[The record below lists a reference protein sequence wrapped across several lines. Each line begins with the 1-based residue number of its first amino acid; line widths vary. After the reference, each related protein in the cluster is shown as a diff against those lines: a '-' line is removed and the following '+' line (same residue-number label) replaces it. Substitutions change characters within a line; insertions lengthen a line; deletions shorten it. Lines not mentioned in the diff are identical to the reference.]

1 MKIFFDPNDYLES
14 RYMLASYELFSE
26 FILEKSPRYIFGRTC
41 YGDSVAKDHRVLGF
55 VDDFT
60 DETEH
65 MGLPIIRSEN
75 LPTNAIVLSSVVGRP
90 WTVKKTLDSLGVKNF
105 DYFSYYRFGDKK
117 SLPVKFQ
124 DVFTK
129 VFNENIAEY
138 EGLYSRLS
146 DSESKKQFQDIVNF
160 RLSDDLSFM
169 TGYKDIQDRQ
179 YFEEF
184 LGLNQTG
191 EIFCDVGC
199 FDGFT
204 TKEFIARCPNYKAIY
219 VFEPEKSNMQVV
231 RANLS
236 QYKNIEYC
244 DVGLSE
250 KSEIVNFEPNGSGS
264 RISESGS
271 TFIKLEALN
280 GIVHDD
286 VTFIKM
292 DIEGGELSA
301 LRGSS
306 EIIRKHRPKL
316 AIACYHKVN
325 DFLEISQY
333 VLSLNPEYKIYL
345 RHYTEGV
352 DETVMYFI

>member
-1 MKIFFDPNDYLES
+1 MKIFFDPNNHLES
-14 RYMLASYELFSE
+14 QHMLASYELFSE
-26 FILEKSPRYIFGRTC
+26 FILDKSPRYIFGRTS
-41 YGDSVAKDHRVLGF
+41 YGDSVAKDHLVLGF

-75 LPTNAIVLSSVVGRP
+75 LPSNAIVLSSVVGRP
-90 WTVKKTLDSLGVKNF
+90 WTVKKTLDSLGIKNF
-105 DYFSYYRFGDKK
+105 DYFSYYHFGDKK
-117 SLPVKFQ
+117 SSPVKFQ

-129 VFNENIAEY
+129 VFNENIVEY

-169 TGYKDIQDRQ
+169 TGYKDIQHRQ

-184 LGLNQTG
+184 LGLNQAG

-204 TKEFIARCPNYKAIY
+204 TKEFIARCPSYKAIY
-219 VFEPEKSNMQVV
+219 VFEPEKSNMEVV
-231 RANLS
+231 KANLS

-244 DVGLSE
+244 DVGLSD
-250 KSEIVNFEPNGSGS
+250 KSGIVNFEPNGSGS

-271 TFIKLEALN
+271 ASIRLETLN
-280 GIVHDD
+280 GLIHDG

-306 EIIRKHRPKL
+306 DVIRKYRPKL

-325 DFLEISQY
+325 DFLDISQY
-333 VLSLNPEYKIYL
+333 LLSLNPQYKIYL